1 MVSGCLPI
9 TGWTYQL
16 PTISN
21 PNGKYESSLNFS
33 VFNVYN
39 RANPFLI
46 FFDIQ
51 GDIVEDHN
59 LSITAK
65 QISIF
70 PIIPSISWNLKF

>member
-1 MVSGCLPI
+1 MPAYHRLD
-9 TGWTYQL
+9 
-16 PTISN
+16 ISASYHFKPKGN
-21 PNGKYESSLNFS
+21 FNSSLNFS

-51 GDIVEDHN
+51 GDIVQEHN
-59 LSITAK
+59 LEITAR

-70 PIIPSISWNLKF
+70 PILPSITWSFMF